1 MIIAPNTKNKVKV
14 MVKIDLII
22 DSNERGILCEAVER
36 RAKSAGMT
44 VIRQSLVVGDYKLG
58 GALIEAKSVTDFYQ
72 SMFNGHLQRQ
82 LDNMDANYERFFLV
96 VHGDISKHARFIREQ
111 FNANIPISKLQE
123 TFTGFMARIMADFDC
138 QVFYT
143 NTTSEAAQFI
153 VKLHDKLHKPASKH
167 GAQTIRRV
175 GSNDLRLDII
185 MTIPGIGRE
194 MAERILEKCG
204 SIEEMCFPESLKQIK
219 GLGEVRRNLIIKVL
233 TSEEAVRQERK
244 VRRSK

>member
-1 MIIAPNTKNKVKV
+1 MA
-14 MVKIDLII
+14 KIDLII
-22 DSNERGILCEAVER
+22 DSNERGMFCEAVER

-44 VIRQSLVVGDYKLG
+44 VIRQPLVVGDYKLG
-58 GALIEAKSVTDFYQ
+58 GALVEAKSVTDFYQ
-72 SMFNGHLQRQ
+72 SMFSGHLQKQ
-82 LDNMDANYERFFLV
+82 LDNMDANYERFFIV
-96 VHGDISKHARFIREQ
+96 VHGDLSKHAKFIRER
-111 FNANIPISKLQE
+111 FNTNIPISQLQE
-123 TFTGFMARIMADFDC
+123 SFTGYMARIMADFDC

-143 NTTSEAAQFI
+143 NNMSEAAQFV

-167 GAQTIRRV
+167 GAHTIRRV
-175 GSNDLRLDII
+175 GSNDLRLDVV

-204 SIEEMCFPESLKQIK
+204 SVEEMCFPESLKQIK

-233 TSEEAVRQERK
+233 TSEEAVKQERK